1 MAGVED
7 CLPVRSERLQW
18 RNAFQSVV
26 KGWSVEDRL
35 PLKSQ
40 RLPSSL
46 EQRAGVEAG
55 QNGKL
60 SAYSRV
66 NGDLIEA
73 EEDVNGRQT
82 PTTLLPISRS
92 VNHSTGGVMF
102 KIFSYLTLYHMHR
115 LWLCIISPQELENCR
130 HIQYI

>member
-1 MAGVED
+1 MSGRLPSSSLECVAGVED

-73 EEDVNGRQT
+73 EEDVNGRQA
-82 PTTLLPISRS
+82 PTMLLPIRFSQSQHGWGHVQNLFLFNTLPYAS
-92 VNHSTGGVMF
+92 VVAV
-102 KIFSYLTLYHMHR
+102 YH
-115 LWLCIISPQELENCR
+115 
-130 HIQYI
+130 